1 MPATSALKTLAVQ
14 ASHYSVA
21 SLFGVIA
28 GLVTFPLL
36 TRVFSVADYGVMNL
50 VAATL
55 TVAVAF
61 GKVGVQHSILRYDS
75 EIRAGKGRY
84 TLPQLYATTQ
94 FGMLATAVVVMLVV
108 LVGTRLV
115 PLQWLG
121 SDRVR
126 NLFTIA
132 AFLIVVQVE
141 ESAFVNFLRAEQQ
154 TAMLMKYQVA
164 KKYLGLGI
172 ILFAVLL
179 VSSTLTSFYSATVV
193 SETLAVGVLGV
204 LLFRKGLRPK
214 PDVSQFSRPL
224 YVELL
229 GFGIPM
235 MIGYELSGIVLAVG
249 DRYVIAGLIGKT
261 PLGLYGAAYNLCQY
275 VQAVLITSVGQAIM
289 PIYMKMWDEKG
300 VDATSA
306 FITRS
311 LRTYA
316 LLAAPVIA
324 GFASVGPELLPA
336 LASEKY
342 ASAAPIIPW
351 VIAGMVVDGT
361 NSMLGAGLFIHRKT
375 RVIMA
380 IVMGGAALNIGL
392 NLYLVPRIGI
402 MGAAIA
408 TLVSYSG
415 TALAFRI
422 AGWRLLP
429 VTLPWLTFLRAG
441 VAAAIMYLCIRHV
454 LPERRLVAAAAR
466 VAHRSAHLHRRHAA
480 HRRRRARD
488 DAKAARAFA
497 QAGSGGRRRDVVSV
511 KSRQACDQVRLR
523 FTGRVAH
530 PRRRA
535 ARARRD
541 RPHLSPHRG

>member
-1 MPATSALKTLAVQ
+1 MAATSSLKTLAVQ

-55 TVAVAF
+55 TVSVAL

-84 TLPQLYATTQ
+84 TLPQLYSTTQ
-94 FGMLATAVVVMLVV
+94 IGMLATAVFVMLVV
-108 LVGTRLV
+108 GLGAHFV
-115 PLQWLG
+115 PLTWVGDQ
-121 SDRVR
+121 RVR
-126 NLFTIA
+126 NLFSIA
-132 AFLIVVQVE
+132 AFLIIVQVE

-154 TAMLMKYQVA
+154 TTVLMKYQVA
-164 KKYLGLGI
+164 KKYFGLGF

-179 VSSTLTSFYSATVV
+179 VSSSLTAFYSASVV
-193 SETLAVGVLGV
+193 SETLAVGLLGV
-204 LLFRKGLRPK
+204 FLYRKGLRPR
-214 PDVSQFSRPL
+214 PALEQFSRPL

-229 GFGIPM
+229 GFGVPM

-249 DRYVIAGLIGKT
+249 DRYVIAGMIGDT
-261 PLGLYGAAYNLCQY
+261 QLGLYGAAYNLCQY
-275 VQAVLITSVGQAIM
+275 VQAVLITSLGQAIM
-289 PIYMKMWDEKG
+289 PIYMRMWDEKG
-300 VDATSA
+300 VEETSA

-375 RVIMA
+375 RVIMS
-380 IVMGGAALNIGL
+380 IVLTGAALNIGL
-392 NLYLVPRIGI
+392 NLLLVPRIGI

-408 TLVSYSG
+408 TLISYSG
-415 TALAFRI
+415 TALALCI
-422 AGWRLLP
+422 AGRRLLP
-429 VTLPWLTFLRAG
+429 VPLPWLTFLRAG
-441 VAAAIMYLCIRHV
+441 AAAGVMYFCIKHVLPSGRLLAVAARPMVGAPIYAAIMWFID
-454 LPERRLVAAAAR
+454 PDAR
-466 VAHRSAHLHRRHAA
+466 VMLAKPL
-480 HRRRRARD
+480 ARLG
-488 DAKAARAFA
+488 KLV
-497 QAGSGGRRRDVVSV
+497 GR
-511 KSRQACDQVRLR
+511 
-523 FTGRVAH
+523 G
-530 PRRRA
+530 
-535 ARARRD
+535 
-541 RPHLSPHRG
+541 